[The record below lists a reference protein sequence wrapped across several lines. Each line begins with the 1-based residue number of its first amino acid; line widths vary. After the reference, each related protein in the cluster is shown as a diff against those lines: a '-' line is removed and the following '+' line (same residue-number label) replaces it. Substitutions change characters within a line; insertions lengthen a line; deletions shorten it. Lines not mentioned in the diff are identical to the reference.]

1 MRTGGQP
8 APWAGPH
15 ADIAASDARKIPR
28 MDAKHLDLHMLRC
41 LHALVSEA
49 HVTRAAERMGMT
61 QPAMSAALARLRSL
75 FGDPLLVRT
84 ERGMVPTPRAQEVAA
99 AARGALELLDG
110 ALAPEAGFDPVRSGD
125 RFEILASESASF
137 VLMPA
142 LVARV
147 RALAPQVELRIQ
159 VPDLTRARQVL
170 EEGRADLLVSF
181 TRSAPAGLR
190 SRPLLQQELKVIAAR
205 HHPDVRGSLT
215 LDQFLAWPHA
225 LHMIGRTYSAVE
237 AAVNAA
243 LAPTGRQRSI
253 GAWVP
258 SSISSPAVVAATD
271 FLATLPDFVARSF
284 SLALDL
290 QVLAPPLA
298 MGDAQLSMYW
308 HDRAHRHPA
317 QRWLRNV
324 LVEAAEHVQV
334 NFPHLP
340 WSRVAGAPGG
350 TS

>member
-1 MRTGGQP
+1 MRTGNRP

-15 ADIAASDARKIPR
+15 ANIAASDARKILR
-28 MDAKHLDLHMLRC
+28 MDPKHLDLHMLRC

-84 ERGMVPTPRAQEVAA
+84 EKGMVPTPRAQEVAA
-99 AARGALELLDG
+99 AARSALELLDG
-110 ALAPEAGFDPVRSGD
+110 ALAPEAGFDPARSSE

-147 RALAPQVELRIQ
+147 RALAPRVELRIQ

-190 SRPLLQQELKVIAAR
+190 SRPLLQQELKIIAAR

-225 LHMIGRTYSAVE
+225 IHMIGRTCSAVE
-237 AAVNAA
+237 AAANDA
-243 LAPTGRQRSI
+243 LAPTGRQRSV

-284 SLALDL
+284 SHALGL

-308 HDRAHRHPA
+308 HDRTHRHPA
-317 QRWLRNV
+317 QRWLRKV
-324 LVEAAEHVQV
+324 LVEAAEHVQA
-334 NFPHLP
+334 NFPRAL
-340 WSRVAGAPGG
+340 WSGPASLTDGMA
-350 TS
+350 

>member
-1 MRTGGQP
+1 MT
-8 APWAGPH
+8 
-15 ADIAASDARKIPR
+15 R
-28 MDAKHLDLHMLRC
+28 MDREHLDLHTLRC
-41 LHALVSEA
+41 LYALVSEA

-61 QPAMSAALARLRSL
+61 QPAMSAVLARLRTL

-84 ERGMVPTPRAQEVAA
+84 DKGMVPTPRALEASA
-99 AARGALELLDG
+99 AARGALDLLDG
-110 ALAPEAGFDPVRSGD
+110 ALAAEAGFDPARAED

-147 RALAPQVELRIQ
+147 RALAPRVELRIQ

-181 TRSAPAGLR
+181 TRSAPSGLR
-190 SRPLLQQELKVIAAR
+190 SRALLQQELKVIAAQ
-205 HHPDVRGSLT
+205 HHPGVRGSVSLE
-215 LDQFLAWPHA
+215 QFLAWPHA
-225 LHMIGRTYSAVE
+225 LHMIGRSFSAVE
-237 AAVNAA
+237 VAVDAA

-284 SLALDL
+284 SQALGL
-290 QVLAPPLA
+290 QVLQPPLA

-317 QRWLRNV
+317 QRWLRTV
-324 LVEAAEHVQV
+324 LVETAEHVQL
-334 NFPHLP
+334 NFPHVL
-340 WSRVAGAPGG
+340 WSRASGPSGSPA
-350 TS
+350 

>member
-1 MRTGGQP
+1 MV
-8 APWAGPH
+8 AF
-15 ADIAASDARKIPR
+15 DARKILRVNPE
-28 MDAKHLDLHMLRC
+28 HLDLHMLRC

-61 QPAMSAALARLRSL
+61 QPAMSAALARLRAL

-84 ERGMVPTPRAQEVAA
+84 EKGMVPTPRAQEAAA

-110 ALAPEAGFDPVRSGD
+110 ALAPEAGFAPAQAEE

-142 LVARV
+142 LVERV
-147 RALAPQVELRIQ
+147 RAVAPRVELRIQ
-159 VPDLTRARQVL
+159 VPDLARAREVL

-205 HHPDVRGSLT
+205 QHPGVRGSLT
-215 LDQFLAWPHA
+215 LEQYLAWPHA
-225 LHMIGRTYSAVE
+225 VLMIGRKLAAVE
-237 AAVNAA
+237 EVVEEA
-243 LAPTGRQRSI
+243 LAPIGRKRRV

-258 SSISSPAVVAATD
+258 SSIASPAVVAATD
-271 FLATLPDFVARSF
+271 LLATLPDFVARSF
-284 SLALDL
+284 AQTLGV
-290 QVLAPPLA
+290 QVLTPPLA
-298 MGDAQLSMYW
+298 MGDAQLSMFW

-317 QRWLRNV
+317 QRWLRET
-324 LVEAAEHVQV
+324 LVEAAARVQTH
-334 NFPHLP
+334 FPHMP
-340 WSRVAGAPGG
+340 WSGLARPPGPPA
-350 TS
+350 